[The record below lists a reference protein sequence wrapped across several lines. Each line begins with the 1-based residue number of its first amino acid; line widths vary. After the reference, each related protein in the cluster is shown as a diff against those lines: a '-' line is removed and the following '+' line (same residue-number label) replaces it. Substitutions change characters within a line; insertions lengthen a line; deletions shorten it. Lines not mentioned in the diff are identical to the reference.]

1 MNQEITQAQRIQLN
15 TIINSCQ
22 GYQNPQDFKIALTD
36 GKGIMY
42 NLRNQIA
49 RFSNMSD
56 YYYITDRA
64 EKHLNKLVTDG
75 QLKFK
80 DGKLLRNSKSQ
91 KLQFT
96 YEHVTPCCV
105 QLNEI
110 IEAVG
115 PNIFQGNKVDRKV
128 FEDAILPI
136 LLKANNV
143 VILTKASNK
152 AKNPLAYSEDKL
164 LVDAGLNS
172 SMPDGWSYNDDDP
185 FERYKVAGLEIPTM
199 IQEMYGSFSR

>member
-1 MNQEITQAQRIQLN
+1 MNQEINQAQRIQLN
-15 TIINSCQ
+15 TIINTLQ

-36 GKGIMY
+36 GKGLMW
-42 NLRNQIA
+42 NLKNEIA
-49 RFSNMSD
+49 RFSSMSD
-56 YYYITDRA
+56 FYYITDRA
-64 EKHLNKLVTDG
+64 KEHLNNLVTNG

-80 DGKLLRNSKSQ
+80 NGKLLRNSKSQ

-172 SMPDGWSYNDDDP
+172 SMPDGFLCDDDP
-185 FERYKVAGLEIPTM
+185 FERYRVAGLEIPTM
-199 IQEMYGSFSR
+199 TQEMYGSFSR

>member
-1 MNQEITQAQRIQLN
+1 MNQAQRIHRN
-15 TIINSCQ
+15 FIIGRLQ
-22 GYQNPQDFKIALTD
+22 GWQDPNDIKDAVKLIRW
-36 GKGIMY
+36 
-42 NLRNQIA
+42 NLMNEIA
-49 RFSNMSD
+49 RYSSMSD
-56 YYYITDRA
+56 NYYITKIA
-64 EKHLNKLVTDG
+64 EEW
-75 QLKFK
+75 LKYLEQFENFKRK
-80 DGKLLRNSKSQ
+80 DGKLLRSSKSQ

-172 SMPDGWSYNDDDP
+172 SMPDGYQNGDDP
-185 FERYKVAGLEIPTM
+185 FERYRVAGLEIPTM
-199 IQEMYGSFSR
+199 KQEMYGSFSR

>member
-1 MNQEITQAQRIQLN
+1 MNQAQRIHRN
-15 TIINSCQ
+15 FIIGRLQ
-22 GYQNPQDFKIALTD
+22 GWQDPNDIKDAVKLIRW
-36 GKGIMY
+36 
-42 NLRNQIA
+42 NLMNEIA
-49 RFSNMSD
+49 RYSSMSD
-56 YYYITDRA
+56 NYYITHEA
-64 EKHLNKLVTDG
+64 KKWLNKLVIDG

-80 DGKLLRNSKSQ
+80 DGKLLRSSKSQ

-172 SMPDGWSYNDDDP
+172 SMPDGYQNGDDP
-185 FERYKVAGLEIPTM
+185 FERYRVAGLEIPTM
-199 IQEMYGSFSR
+199 KQEMYGSFSR